1 MVLRVFNMSDELVFS
16 YFFPPSNDVAGL
28 VLSKRLI
35 SENRHVD
42 VVQSKDGALDLDFGK
57 CIDEIVDNRIQID
70 ANCDANYPKCVF
82 KFIRKAKQELKT
94 MDKKYS
100 TITSIVWPIVN
111 HFLALEYKFM
121 HPDVFWN
128 AEFSDPILYD
138 TNNEKRER
146 KLNHEKYINKLNNK
160 ITRFNEKNGKNFDL
174 ITNPSDMFY
183 LVEYLTFIF
192 ADNIVFNNP
201 NQREMMLNKF
211 DENIKSFVLDKSEVK
226 HYPPL
231 PEKYYHIKEFK
242 EDLNENEIHIGY
254 FGNYYSKRHFESVF
268 SAFEILNHKY
278 KSKLKFHFYI
288 SNHEFLKEI
297 TQDLEISENLVLKN
311 TIDYLDFLNLIKK
324 FDVLMVN
331 DIITEDCYDFNPY
344 IPSKYFDYLGS
355 GRDIWTISE
364 KNSVLSTKDAKYKS
378 NIQDFKTNY
387 DALIKILEDNGY
399 VDDDYSM
406 KDINKYYEK
415 RITNLNKI
423 IESEYTQHINCKNKL
438 KIQGE
443 QEKIEPEEKFSKR
456 LKKIIKR

>member
-1 MVLRVFNMSDELVFS
+1 
-16 YFFPPSNDVAGL
+16 
-28 VLSKRLI
+28 
-35 SENRHVD
+35 
-42 VVQSKDGALDLDFGK
+42 
-57 CIDEIVDNRIQID
+57 
-70 ANCDANYPKCVF
+70 
-82 KFIRKAKQELKT
+82 
-94 MDKKYS
+94 
-100 TITSIVWPIVN
+100 
-111 HFLALEYKFM
+111 
-121 HPDVFWN
+121 
-128 AEFSDPILYD
+128 
-138 TNNEKRER
+138 
-146 KLNHEKYINKLNNK
+146 
-160 ITRFNEKNGKNFDL
+160 
-174 ITNPSDMFY
+174 
-183 LVEYLTFIF
+183 
-192 ADNIVFNNP
+192 
-201 NQREMMLNKF
+201 MMLNKF